1 MPRNLCLA
9 VEQSSANDW
18 RRIVSLMHRLFG
30 VMLNAPGETA
40 RGSIALAY
48 LQEGVKEPR
57 DVSSAGRGFL
67 QMLLVFA
74 YLYARKG
81 GVLLVDESDAH
92 LEILRQKQVYVL
104 LRDNGSQVILATHS
118 EVILEEARDRNLT
131 LLLDGR
137 AENLVQEKKIRNS
150 LK

>member
-1 MPRNLCLA
+1 M
-9 VEQSSANDW
+9 EQSSANDW

-104 LRDNGSQVILATHS
+104 LRDIAHENGSQVILATHS